1 MDTAAIIAIDGLV
14 FASWLFIVSAGITFI
29 FGVLRILNIAHGS
42 IYALGAYMGAYLG
55 NAFLGGRYPGAL
67 SYLILLLSA
76 VIVAL
81 LAGPVLERVFLR
93 RIYDK
98 DEVVGLLTTFAL
110 FLILEDGIKLVWG
123 IDPYFID
130 TPFSLLGDVSIA
142 GISYAVYPF
151 LQTGIAIVIG
161 AGLWLMINRTTF
173 GRQVTSVIADR
184 EISAAMGINVA
195 RINTVAFTIGAF
207 LAALGGAF
215 TAPMI
220 SVEPGMGI
228 EVIVLAFAV
237 VGIGGL
243 GSIGG
248 AAIGCLLVGLSRATA
263 VHLFSELELFVIYLL
278 MLIVLVFR
286 PQGFFGSV
294 RLRRI

>member
-1 MDTAAIIAIDGLV
+1 MDTATIIAVDGLV
-14 FASWLFIVSAGITFI
+14 YASWLFIVSAGLTFI

-67 SYLILLLSA
+67 SYVILLVSA
-76 VIVAL
+76 PLVGVL
-81 LAGPVLERVFLR
+81 VGPVLERIFLR
-93 RIYDK
+93 HIYDK

-130 TPFSLLGDVSIA
+130 TPFSLLGNIPIA

-151 LQTGIAIVIG
+151 VQTGIAIVIG
-161 AGLWLMINRTTF
+161 TGLWLLINRTRF

-184 EISAAMGINVA
+184 EISVAMGINVA

-215 TAPMI
+215 AAPMI

-228 EVIVLAFAV
+228 EVIVPAFAV
-237 VGIGGL
+237 VAIGGL

-248 AAIGCLLVGLSRATA
+248 AALGCILVGVLRAAA
-263 VHLFSELELFVIYLL
+263 VHFFPELEMLVIYVL
-278 MLIVLVFR
+278 MFVVLVFR
-286 PQGFFGSV
+286 PQGFFGAV